1 MNSTRTTPFVVTLAA
16 LFVGLYGMS
25 STEAAPPKVTQK
37 EPNRGG
43 QVDLKSID
51 PAVAIKY
58 LVPAEGYRVNLFA
71 SEKDF
76 PLDNPV
82 SITWDAK
89 GRLWVCTMPSYPHYL
104 PGHPPDDKII
114 VLEDTDHDGKAD
126 KYTVFADG
134 LYLPTGFELGDG
146 GVYVAQEPNL
156 VFLKDT
162 DGDGKADFKRIILS
176 SFGTEDSHHAISA
189 FTWGPGGGLYFQ
201 EGTFLHSQVETPW
214 GPVRLENAGI
224 FRFEP
229 RTFKL
234 SVFVSY
240 PFANPWGHVFDGW
253 GQNFVADAS
262 NGNNYFG
269 TAFTGHVD
277 YPRKHPPMKTFTSR
291 VRPTAGCEFI
301 RSRQFPDSV
310 QGDFLVNNN
319 IGFQGIKQHH
329 VIEEGSGFTSKEVGS
344 LLLSRDINFR
354 PVDLQFG
361 PDGALYICDWFNPLI
376 GHMQYSVRDPRRDH
390 SHGRI
395 WRLTYKNKPL
405 LKPVKIAGEP
415 LPVLL
420 DLLKTYEDRV
430 RYRTRIEIRERP
442 RRQILPALKA
452 WIAGLDPENPNHERY
467 LLEALWIY
475 QGINHVEPK
484 LLHRVLRSP
493 EPHARAAATRVL
505 RYWHDRIPNALE
517 LLKVQV
523 NDKQPR
529 VRLEALLALS
539 DIPTSQSAEVAL
551 DALRHPTDY
560 YLDYVLKETIKT
572 LEKYWKPAI
581 AAGKPFAVD
590 NPKGIAYILDS
601 IPAHDL
607 PKLARSEPVNLA
619 LLTRTGVERF
629 YRLDALAALAR
640 DHHNNPL
647 AELLNTVEQLDRPGV
662 RRHDPVLRDLSR
674 ILASQPAKMLAGV
687 RGRLERLA
695 ATARR
700 PLTRQGAYVALIAAD
715 GSIDRTWN
723 IATRSPAALRD
734 LLDAVPLIDN
744 PATLQALYPRIQP
757 LIHGLPAS
765 LNESFAL
772 QKPVRGRYVRISLP
786 NKRGPLTLAE
796 VQISSGGRNI
806 APTGKAR
813 QKSTAFG
820 GVASRAI
827 DGNTSGNFADGGQSH
842 TKEKPRNPWW
852 EVDLRRDYPI
862 DSITIWNRSEANGKY
877 ADRLN
882 GFTLQILDARRKPVF
897 TKANNPA
904 PAVSVTIRMG
914 GSSVGVIRA
923 AAMYAITFAPGH
935 DVDTFRALAGFI
947 RHGDQRADAVRA
959 IEHIPHNTWPKT
971 EAASLIES
979 IFSFV
984 RTVPPKQRVRTDVI
998 DSLQL
1003 SNDLADLLPTD
1014 RAAAIRKIIREIGV
1028 TTIVVHTVPH
1038 EMLFD
1043 RKEMAVQ
1050 VGKPV
1055 QIIFKNI
1062 DIMPHNLVVGRPGS
1076 LVELGELSERTGTAP
1091 DAYARGFVPR
1101 SPQVMFATK
1110 LLQTG
1115 DVERLT
1121 FLAPT
1126 QAADYPYLC
1135 TFPGHWRRMNGVLH
1149 VVPDLDQYLEKHPL
1163 ATVVS
1168 TGKARPVVRDWKF
1181 NDLVGSLD
1189 QLNHGRSFQHGRKLF
1204 KEASCVVCHSMSKVG
1219 GIAGPDLAKWDKKLK
1234 TADILREVLEPSKV
1248 ILKNYESYV
1257 IVTDEGKQIT
1267 GRIIS
1272 KDENSITVLA
1282 NPLGQKNPKPVRI
1295 EREAIEFQKKTTVSL
1310 MPQKLLNTFTKEEI
1324 LDLLAYI
1331 IARGDPNAPQFR
1343 R

>member
-1 MNSTRTTPFVVTLAA
+1 MDSTRLIKFVATLTVLLGLCGIPSA
-16 LFVGLYGMS
+16 L
-25 STEAAPPKVTQK
+25 AAPPKVKQK

-43 QVDLKSID
+43 TVNLRTAD
-51 PAVAIKY
+51 PAVALKY
-58 LVPAEGYRVNLFA
+58 LKPAEGYRVNLFA
-71 SEKDF
+71 SEKNF

-82 SITWDAK
+82 SMTWDAK

-104 PGHPPDDKII
+104 PGHPPNDKLI
-114 VLEDTDHDGKAD
+114 VLEDADHDGKAD

-134 LYLPTGFELGDG
+134 LYLPTGFELGNG

-162 DGDGKADFKRIILS
+162 NGDGKADFKRIVLS
-176 SFGTEDSHHAISA
+176 SFGSEDSHHAISA

-269 TAFTGHVD
+269 TAFSGHVD
-277 YPRKHPPMKTFTSR
+277 YPHKHLPMKTFTSR

-319 IGFQGIKQHH
+319 IGFQGVKQHH
-329 VIEEGSGFTSKEVGS
+329 VIEDGSGFTSKEVGS
-344 LLLSRDINFR
+344 LLRSEDINFR

-376 GHMQYSVRDPRRDH
+376 GHMQFSVRDPRRDH

-405 LKPVKIAGEP
+405 LKPAKIAGQP

-430 RYRTRIEIRERP
+430 RYRTRIEIRAHP
-442 RRQILPALKA
+442 RREILPALKT
-452 WIAGLDPENPNHERY
+452 WIAGLDPKNPNHERY

-475 QGINHVEPK
+475 QGINHVESK

-493 EPHARAAATRVL
+493 EYHARAAATRVL
-505 RYWHDRIPNALE
+505 RYWHDRVPNALE

-523 NDKQPR
+523 NDEQPR

-539 DIPTSQSAEVAL
+539 DIPTSESAEVAL

-581 AAGKPFAVD
+581 AAGKPFAAN

-619 LLTRTGVERF
+619 LLTRTGVERS
-629 YRLDALAALAR
+629 YRLEALTALAR
-640 DHHNNPL
+640 DHQIKPL
-647 AELLNTVEQLDRPGV
+647 PELLNTIEQLDRSGV

-674 ILASQPAKMLAGV
+674 LLASQPAKALSEV

-695 ATARR
+695 AAARR
-700 PLTRQGAYVALIAAD
+700 PVTRQGAYVSLIAAD
-715 GSIDRTWN
+715 GSIDRTWQ
-723 IATRSPAALRD
+723 IATHSSSALRD
-734 LLDAVPLIDN
+734 LLDAVPLIDDS
-744 PATLQALYPRIQP
+744 ATLAALYPHIQP
-757 LIHGLPAS
+757 LMRGLPAA
-765 LNESFAL
+765 LKERFAP
-772 QKPVRGRYVRISLP
+772 QQVVQGRYVRISLP
-786 NKRGPLTLAE
+786 GKRGPLTLAE

-806 APTGKAR
+806 APQGKAR

-820 GVASRAI
+820 GGASRAI
-827 DGNTSGNFADGGQSH
+827 DGNTSGSYGDGGQTH
-842 TKEKPRNPWW
+842 TQEKPRNPWW
-852 EVDLRRDYPI
+852 EVDLRRTYPI
-862 DSITIWNRSEANGKY
+862 ESITVWNRSEAGGKY
-877 ADRLN
+877 AGRLS
-882 GFTLQILDARRKPVF
+882 GFTLEILDARRRPVF

-904 PAVSVTIRMG
+904 PATNVTFRMG
-914 GSSVGVIRA
+914 GTSVAVIRA
-923 AAMYAITFAPGH
+923 AAMYAVTFVPGH
-935 DVDTFRALAGFI
+935 EGETFTTLARYI
-947 RHGDQRADAVRA
+947 RRGDQRADAVRA
-959 IEHIPHNTWPKT
+959 MEHIPHKSWPKT
-971 EAASLIES
+971 EAAPLIQS
-979 IFSFV
+979 IFAFV
-984 RTVPPKQRVRTDVI
+984 RTVPPKQRIRTDVI

-1003 SNDLADLLPTD
+1003 GNDLADLLPSD
-1014 RAAAIRKIIREIGV
+1014 HAAAVRKTIREIGV
-1028 TTIVVHTVPH
+1028 TTIVVYTVPH

-1055 QIIFKNI
+1055 QIILKNI
-1062 DIMPHNLVVGRPGS
+1062 DIMPHNFVIGRPGS
-1076 LVELGELSERTGTAP
+1076 LVELGELADRTGTAP

-1101 SPQVMFATK
+1101 SPQVMFSTK

-1126 QAADYPYLC
+1126 RAADYPYLC

-1149 VVPDLDQYLEKHPL
+1149 VVPNLDEYLEKHPL
-1163 ATVVS
+1163 ATVAAV
-1168 TGKARPVVRDWKF
+1168 GKARPIVRDWKF
-1181 NDLVGSLD
+1181 GDLVGSLK
-1189 QLNHGRSFQHGRKLF
+1189 QLNHGRSFEHGRKLF
-1204 KEASCVVCHSMSKVG
+1204 KEAACVVCHSMKKVG
-1219 GIAGPDLAKWDKKLK
+1219 GIAGPDLATWDKKL
-1234 TADILREVLEPSKV
+1234 TPADILREVLEPSKV
-1248 ILKNYESYV
+1248 ITKNFESYV

-1267 GRIIS
+1267 GRILS
-1272 KDENSITVLA
+1272 SDETSITVLA
-1282 NPLGQKNPKPVRI
+1282 NPLGQKDPKPVRI
-1295 EREAIEFQKKTTVSL
+1295 ERESIEFQKKATISL
-1310 MPQKLLNTFTKEEI
+1310 MPQKLLNTFTREEI
-1324 LDLLAYI
+1324 LDLLAYVI
-1331 IARGDPNAPQFR
+1331 SRGEPNSPQFR